1 MDCLKCVGSEP
12 SGIEVLNEGVV
23 TVGEVAEVAVHREVK
38 VGIVV
43 LNGGKVAVYHDVGV
57 HLFVQFADEGLFVT
71 LARL

>member
-1 MDCLKCVGSEP
+1 MDCLKCVGGEP

-38 VGIVV
+38 VGVIV
-43 LNGGKVAVYHDVGV
+43 LDGGEETVYHDVGV